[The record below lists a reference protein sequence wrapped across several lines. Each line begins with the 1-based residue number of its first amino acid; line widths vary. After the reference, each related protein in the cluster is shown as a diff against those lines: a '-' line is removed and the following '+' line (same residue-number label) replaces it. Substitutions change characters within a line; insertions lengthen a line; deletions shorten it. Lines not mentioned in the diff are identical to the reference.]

1 FTCASPNDFDVRE
14 LGKILERGGQDPALL
29 LALMLGEEQWGRL
42 EAVEAVFTT
51 RHLNALV
58 KAWLAHY
65 GLDLG
70 TSGGSAGHERRR
82 QSHSKQAS
90 SGTTSFACRTS
101 RSGSRG
107 GGSGS
112 SHRTCRR
119 TVPTLLPSPT
129 VSPSGG

>member
-1 FTCASPNDFDVRE
+1 MTNNTPFDLDRQVADEHDGIEPFEFIFAGETFTCASPNDFDVRE

-70 TSGGSAGHERRR
+70 KSGGSAGH
-82 QSHSKQAS
+82 
-90 SGTTSFACRTS
+90 
-101 RSGSRG
+101 
-107 GGSGS
+107 
-112 SHRTCRR
+112 
-119 TVPTLLPSPT
+119 
-129 VSPSGG
+129 